1 MHVVIVSIGTQ
12 GDLYPLLGIGRAL
25 KTRGHRVTVL
35 ANAYFEPA
43 VQQAGLDFHS
53 IGSARDYLAAVD
65 EVADNTMRRLLFR
78 HLFLGPMEPVYA
90 YLSRLATD
98 QATVMLCNIS
108 ALGARLAHEKFGLP
122 MISVNMGP
130 MMFLSAYDPPLFSLT
145 PYPKWIPR
153 IGFKLA
159 IFAGQQIFDFHLCK
173 ELNRFRK
180 SIGLPSRRGV
190 LRWMPSPQKI
200 IGLFPDWFASPQ
212 PDWPVKTELTGFPLF
227 DEGTLS
233 ETRLPQDLAEFLS
246 VGDAPI
252 IFTPGTPYKGYKEFF
267 FQSRSCHLGP
277 GPTGH
282 FHYQVQGAVA
292 P

>member
-190 LRWMPSPQKI
+190 LRWM
-200 IGLFPDWFASPQ
+200 
-212 PDWPVKTELTGFPLF
+212 TELTGFPLF